1 MACNTDFVQY
11 IVDQCSGAGEITVR
25 KMMGDYCIYCNG
37 VLFGLICD
45 NNFYV
50 KVTEAGEAVLEEV
63 ELRQPYEGAK
73 DYFYVSNVD
82 NRDYLEDIV
91 KATLPELLSSKAKS
105 RKQARKNRQVP
116 LSLDEVIA
124 SDLVCS
130 QDLRAFF
137 QQHLGPD
144 FRFKVEFQDWLH
156 RNPGLTYRDA
166 VEAYKQLVPLD
177 L

>member
-1 MACNTDFVQY
+1 MACNADFVQY
-11 IVDQCSGAGEITVR
+11 IVDQCSGAGVITVR

-73 DYFYVSNVD
+73 DYFFVSNVD

-91 KATLPELLSSKAKS
+91 KATLPELLFTGPAGLLPAASGPGF
-105 RKQARKNRQVP
+105 P
-116 LSLDEVIA
+116 LQGGV
-124 SDLVCS
+124 
-130 QDLRAFF
+130 
-137 QQHLGPD
+137 
-144 FRFKVEFQDWLH
+144 
-156 RNPGLTYRDA
+156 PGLAAPERR
-166 VEAYKQLVPLD
+166 PHIPGCRGGI
-177 L
+177 